1 VRKQT
6 NMLIRL
12 RTTLGAGCALLAFV
26 ATALLAAPGPSPVKG
41 KSGPANLPLGPA
53 EQVVRDYWAS
63 LGKGDFAAARDLLT
77 AVWRQ
82 QVTRQQMTEYLQGRR
97 AHKVKIESAKAEAL
111 GKGRAKVN
119 LICRVPLA
127 PGSPPSFRPKRVVY
141 VEQEGARW
149 RVCSPGWAEEPA
161 SWHPSAGN
169 ENPMRAIVD
178 CYSKW
183 WKARVANDKE
193 SEYALLCP
201 ETRKL
206 MSLEEYKH
214 KAPGRFRSG
223 KLVFCSTPKID
234 GDRARMIVYVAFT
247 MDSPKGATGPVSHLH
262 STFAD
267 LVRTPSGW
275 RLCLTFLA
283 KK

>member
-1 VRKQT
+1 MKRTKK
-6 NMLIRL
+6 LIRL
-12 RTTLGAGCALLAFV
+12 GTTLGAGYALLALV
-26 ATALLAAPGPSPVKG
+26 ATAPMAAPRPFPAKG
-41 KSGPANLPLGPA
+41 KSGPANLPLGAA

-63 LGKGDFAAARDLLT
+63 IAKGDFAAAQDLLT
-77 AVWRQ
+77 ALWRQ
-82 QVTRQQMTEYLQGRR
+82 KVTREQMTEYLRGRGAEQVTIVSVR
-97 AHKVKIESAKAEAL
+97 AEAL

-127 PGSPPSFRPKRVVY
+127 PGSPPSSPVKRVVY

-149 RVCSPGWAEEPA
+149 RICSPGWDGEPA
-161 SWHPSAGN
+161 DWHLSAGN
-169 ENPMRAIVD
+169 ETPMRAIVE

-183 WKARVANDKE
+183 WKARTANDKE

-206 MSLEEYKH
+206 MSLEEYKR

-223 KLVFCSTPKID
+223 KLVFRSTPKID

-247 MDSPKGATGPVSHLH
+247 MDPPKGATSPVSHLH